1 MKFSIENDDKIIV
14 FTIKEESV
22 GADNAPDLKAK
33 ILIEAQ
39 PDIQGMVFEIG
50 KVKSMDSSGLGAFLL
65 AHRQLREYNIPVHIV
80 NANKFVRNL
89 MSMTKID
96 QLFSFNDDI
105 DTAKNNI
112 LKNSRNN

>member
-14 FTIKEESV
+14 FTIKENSV

-50 KVKSMDSSGLGAFLL
+50 KVQSIDSSGLGAFLL
-65 AHRQLREYNIPVHIV
+65 AHRQLREYNVPVHIV
-80 NANKFVRNL
+80 NANKFVRSL

-96 QLFSFNDDI
+96 QLFTFTDDVE
-105 DTAKNNI
+105 TAKANI
-112 LKNSRNN
+112 LNNPKNN

>member
-14 FTIKEESV
+14 FTIKEDSV

-39 PDIQGMVFEIG
+39 PDIQGMVFEIS
-50 KVKSMDSSGLGAFLL
+50 KVQSMDSSGLGAFLL
-65 AHRQLREYNIPVHIV
+65 AHRQLREYNVPVHIV
-80 NANKFVRNL
+80 RANKFIRSL

-96 QLFSFNDDI
+96 QLFHFSDDVDKAKQTI
-105 DTAKNNI
+105 LNNQKNN
-112 LKNSRNN
+112 